1 MLEKIKD
8 IEALIICSNEKKELL
23 LKEIE
28 KKKELYNI
36 KFMTLNEF
44 KNEYFYKYNVTIYPY
59 MMEKYNISFST
70 CKEYLDNMYYIDLDK
85 DYESVKIEL
94 LKKIKKDLVDNNYL
108 IFNNRFDKFLKRKK
122 IFIDYDILDPC
133 MINIFKK
140 YNSEFINKKEE
151 EKILE
156 VYPYNDI
163 EEEVNNVILKIID
176 LINKNVSL
184 NNIYLTNVDKEYYYI
199 LKKLFKL
206 YNIPLELN
214 ENISINSSLFVQEYF
229 SLKKIP
235 ELTNE
240 NKEVVEKFINLLNKY
255 VEINDSKY
263 YKSIIKEELK
273 TTYIKN
279 KRYKESIKVK
289 DFEQLEINDNSY
301 LFVLGFNEGSLPK
314 LVKDE
319 DFLSDI
325 DKKELGII
333 TSNEMNTLKRKSVYK
348 KLTRIKNINISY
360 KHHGFSEE
368 TYKSSMIEDY
378 DMKEINDIK
387 ESYTN
392 SDNYNIRKQ
401 AIMLDNF
408 NKYKEEN
415 INLNKLINTY
425 GNKKY
430 NTYNHLFTGILKE
443 NNREL
448 KLSYTSLNSY
458 NLCPFSYYIK
468 YILKIDP
475 FEETFEAFVGN
486 LYHYIF
492 SVCYKENFDFEE
504 TFNNYIEKRILT
516 PKENFLLKRLKK
528 ELILIV
534 QALKEQKMY
543 TDFKESYCEKMI
555 ELKITDNV
563 TFKGIIDKLM
573 YYKNLNDT
581 YYAVVD
587 YKTGSFPTSL
597 NNMKY
602 GLDMQLAIYIYLIE
616 KSNIFENPIFTGA
629 YFQKTLLG
637 NIKKNGK
644 KLEEVILDSLKLR
657 GYSTDDEIILSSFDH
672 EYTKSKIISGMSVTD
687 KGFSRY
693 AKTLD
698 SESVLNLVEYTDK
711 IIKETATNIQKNKF
725 NISPVV
731 IEKEE
736 KACKFCKFRDLCYK
750 DINDNKEL
758 EKVTDLSFL
767 GGEE

>member
-587 YKTGSFPTSL
+587 YKQDHF
-597 NNMKY
+597 
-602 GLDMQLAIYIYLIE
+602 QL
-616 KSNIFENPIFTGA
+616 
-629 YFQKTLLG
+629 
-637 NIKKNGK
+637 
-644 KLEEVILDSLKLR
+644 
-657 GYSTDDEIILSSFDH
+657 H
-672 EYTKSKIISGMSVTD
+672 
-687 KGFSRY
+687 
-693 AKTLD
+693 
-698 SESVLNLVEYTDK
+698 
-711 IIKETATNIQKNKF
+711 
-725 NISPVV
+725 
-731 IEKEE
+731 
-736 KACKFCKFRDLCYK
+736 
-750 DINDNKEL
+750 
-758 EKVTDLSFL
+758 
-767 GGEE
+767 